1 MLQDEATL
9 DELLNDPIIL
19 MMMRSDGVSP
29 GEIRRLADKVHM
41 RAHKAGRWPRP
52 LTGGAGSA
60 VGVGPLR
67 LCA

>member
-41 RAHKAGRWPRP
+41 RAHKTGRSPR
-52 LTGGAGSA
+52 TFCQGAVSA
-60 VGVGPLR
+60 VGAGPLR